1 MRVMPAALT
10 LLLAWTLFAF
20 GGVYDWTLWPA
31 LILAIAGCVATRVI
45 ERPARDVLQWS
56 LYLAVAAAVLQYIPL
71 PADIRHLLS
80 PAQDGYLQRTSL
92 VSASDGWHPLSLYP
106 GGLVFGAGTL
116 IMAVAAF
123 LWSREAMEARGVR
136 RLARSIAWIG
146 LVVAVLALIQP
157 ALFPNHLIYGFWRPL
172 SAGADPVGPIISRNH
187 MAAWLVL
194 AWPLTAGYLIS
205 HGRTHWQGRRTSPGV
220 LALSDTRAIWLVLS
234 LALMVGAL
242 VYTRSRGGAA
252 AFVIAVLLLVVQSW
266 RRIGGAGRAGLAGLV
281 VLVGIAVSFWVT
293 PEPLLNRFER
303 AYSGADG
310 GRPAIWQQTMPMVR
324 DFHLTGIGL
333 GSFEVVMPAYQ
344 TASFDALV
352 NHAHNQY
359 LHLLAEGGLLVSVP
373 LVVAL
378 VAFLRLAWRQLRR
391 DRGPIGHIR
400 QGAWAGLLGLA
411 AMSLFET
418 PLLTPAVAVLAA
430 VSAALVVRQGD
441 NDAPPPEEGPA

>member
-20 GGVYDWTLWPA
+20 GAVYDWTLWPA
-31 LILAIAGCVATRVI
+31 LLLAVAGCIAVRVA
-45 ERPARDVLQWS
+45 ERPARDLLQWS
-56 LYLAVAAAVLQYIPL
+56 LYLAVAAALLQLIPL
-71 PADIRHLLS
+71 PAEIRHLLS
-80 PAQDGYLQRTSL
+80 PAQDGYLLRTSL
-92 VSASDGWHPLSLYP
+92 VAPADGWHPLSLYP
-106 GGLVFGAGTL
+106 EGWIYGAGTL
-116 IMAVAAF
+116 ITAVAAF

-146 LVVAVLALIQP
+146 LAVSILALVQP
-157 ALFPNHLIYGFWRPL
+157 ALFPNHLIYGFWRPI

-205 HGRTHWQGRRTSPGV
+205 HGRTHWQGRRTPPGV

-252 AFVIAVLLLVVQSW
+252 AFAIAALLLVVQSW

-281 VLVGIAVSFWVT
+281 LLVGVAVSFWVT
-293 PEPLLNRFER
+293 PDPLLNRFER

-310 GRPAIWQQTMPMVR
+310 GRPAIWQQTMPIVR

-344 TASFDALV
+344 TASFDALI

-359 LHLLAEGGLLVSVP
+359 LHVLTEGGLLVSVP
-373 LVVAL
+373 LAVAL
-378 VAFLRLAWRQLRR
+378 LAFIRLAWRRVR
-391 DRGPIGHIR
+391 HDRGPIGHIR
-400 QGAWAGLLGLA
+400 QGAWSGLLGLA
-411 AMSLFET
+411 AMSIFET

-430 VSAALVVRQGD
+430 VSAALVVRQSDGET
-441 NDAPPPEEGPA
+441 PSPEGAD